1 MRGATIPIGIKG
13 GLPLR
18 PHEVANGL
26 ACGCV
31 CPACAHPLIA
41 ANQGTRVDPYFRHDA
56 DSDCVRGYQKG
67 VLLAAKLALSDLQTF
82 ELPGYTENI
91 TARFHGLLLLETI
104 AIPPKRIFVDRIL
117 KNDEGDADITLCSGG
132 HELDVV
138 FAIRGR
144 STDSQIRKLRDQE
157 RPSLVIDLSRLAVSH
172 ILDTEA
178 FHRYV
183 SEDLTLRRWI
193 FSRIVQRSKAA
204 AQSQI
209 DAKIKEFR
217 HWAANPTGNAG
228 AGAGATKLSSVSD
241 AEPNLQ
247 PKRLTVTAQVS
258 PVPQRLTLE
267 SQGIDRKAAIKLRTE
282 QIAGSYADVLHHRN
296 GEGMLCGH
304 CWFLTPVGDPCCKW
318 CSAADD
324 LRPTLVDEA
333 LLATIR
339 ARLNCNT
346 RPDESLA
353 TLPVVLRDLL

>member
-1 MRGATIPIGIKG
+1 MSGATIPIGIKG

-26 ACGCV
+26 ACGCI

-41 ANQGTRVDPYFRHDA
+41 ANQGTKVDPYFRHDA

-67 VLLAAKLALSDLQTF
+67 VLLAAKLAFSDLQTF

-91 TARFHGLLLLETI
+91 TARFHGLRLLETI
-104 AIPPKRIFVDRIL
+104 SIAPKRIFVDRTL
-117 KNDEGDADITLCSGG
+117 QNDDGNADVTLCSGG

-144 STDSQIRKLRDQE
+144 STDSQMRKLQDQE

-172 ILDTEA
+172 VLDTEA
-178 FHRYV
+178 FHRSV

-204 AQSQI
+204 AQLKI
-209 DAKIKEFR
+209 DAKIEEFR
-217 HWAANPTGNAG
+217 QWAANPSSNSGVDAAKPRSMSGVDLCLQAG
-228 AGAGATKLSSVSD
+228 CSSVTTQVRSV
-241 AEPNLQ
+241 
-247 PKRLTVTAQVS
+247 PKQLS
-258 PVPQRLTLE
+258 PAI
-267 SQGIDRKAAIKLRTE
+267 QGADKKEAIKLRIE
-282 QIAGSYADVLHHRN
+282 QIVSSYADVLHHHN
-296 GEGMLCGH
+296 GEGLLCGR
-304 CWFLTPVGDPCCKW
+304 CWFLNPAGHPSCTW

-324 LRPTLVDEA
+324 MRPIRVDEP

-339 ARLNCNT
+339 PRLNCNT

-353 TLPVVLRDLL
+353 TLPIALRDLP